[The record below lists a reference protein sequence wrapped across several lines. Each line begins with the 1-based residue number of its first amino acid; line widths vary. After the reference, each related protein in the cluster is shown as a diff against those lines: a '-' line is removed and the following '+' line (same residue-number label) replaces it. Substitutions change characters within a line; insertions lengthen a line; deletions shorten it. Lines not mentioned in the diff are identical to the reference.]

1 MFCSVGFKG
10 LDILPSHTCTHA
22 HTYTH
27 DPKYVRLDFSS
38 ISQSVCLSVHLS
50 DCPSVLSV
58 LSVLSVYLLSELND
72 YKMSVMIGM
81 KFSMIPWSVGM
92 GYLLHNYI

>member
-10 LDILPSHTCTHA
+10 LDVLPSHTCTHA

-27 DPKYVRLDFSS
+27 DPNYVRLDFSS
-38 ISQSVCLSVHLS
+38 ISQSVCLFVHLS
-50 DCPSVLSV
+50 ECP
-58 LSVLSVYLLSELND
+58 SVLSVYLLSELND

-81 KFSMIPWSVGM
+81 KFSMIPWGVGM